1 MFCRVW
7 VDLSVGIRQHTRG
20 IRVNTRGTKDLDDL
34 AELVIHSTHDL
45 SNELSLY

>member
-1 MFCRVW
+1 MYV
-7 VDLSVGIRQHTRG
+7 LSSGLTSLSG
-20 IRVNTRGTKDLDDL
+20 SVNTRGTKDLDEL